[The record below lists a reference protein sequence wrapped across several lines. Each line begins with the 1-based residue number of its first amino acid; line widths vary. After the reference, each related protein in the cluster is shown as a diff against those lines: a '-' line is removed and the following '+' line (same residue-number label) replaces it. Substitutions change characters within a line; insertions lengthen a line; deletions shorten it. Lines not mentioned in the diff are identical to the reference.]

1 MYCAHDSWFVLQ
13 VALLGDGIMGRQRG
27 GNGGAEGKL
36 GVRWGRRQLLR
47 IS

>member
-1 MYCAHDSWFVLQ
+1 MLCDVHDSWFVLQ
-13 VALLGDGIMGRQRG
+13 VAWLVMGRQRG

-36 GVRWGRRQLLR
+36 GVKWGRRQLLR